1 MIINNEE
8 LRPLL
13 QSRYTSETLA
23 RVHRALEEHHTLDFF
38 PLPTGLFPAAQ
49 VNPHSER
56 TGYQSAWVRDN
67 VHIAHAL
74 WVTGNAKAAVLNVSA
89 LTEFFTRHRHRFLD
103 VIQDPSLAKVRGNR
117 PHVRFNGEAL
127 TELREKWSHHQN
139 DALGYFVWLYSKL
152 ARAEEFMPA
161 TSNLETLALFPKY
174 FDAIQYWEDAD
185 SGHWE
190 EPPKKIA
197 ASSIGAVLAGLT
209 QMKLWLEGC
218 PEATRQILAQGTEE
232 LLDELISR
240 GAAALNAILPWESR
254 TSQLSH
260 GRQCDAALLFLIY
273 PLEIVDDRQA
283 EQIVHNVINHLQ
295 GEYGIKRYL
304 GDSFYCTN
312 YESNLREGDL
322 TRDFSDD
329 IASRDAFFVEGG
341 EAQWCLFDPIL
352 SIYYGLRFRRTHDA
366 LEFLKQ
372 TEYLNRSLGQITGA
386 NGRYGEFQCPE
397 LYYFEKGQ
405 LQTSRSTPLLW
416 IQANLWIALKIMEEN
431 LRF

>member
-1 MIINNEE
+1 VIINSDE
-8 LRPLL
+8 LRPLV
-13 QSRYTSETLA
+13 QTRYTSETLA
-23 RVHRALEEHHTLDFF
+23 RVRHTLEQHHTLDFSPF
-38 PLPTGLFPAAQ
+38 STGLFPAA
-49 VNPHSER
+49 VANSRAER
-56 TGYQSAWVRDN
+56 TGYKRAWVRDN
-67 VHIAHAL
+67 IHIAHAH
-74 WVTGNAKAAVLNVSA
+74 WVNGKAGAAVRTVSA
-89 LTEFFTRHRHRFLD
+89 LNEFFTRYRNRFVA
-103 VIQDPSLAKVRGNR
+103 VIRDPTLAKAPYNR
-117 PHVRFNGEAL
+117 PHVCFDGEAL
-127 TELREKWSHHQN
+127 TELPEKWPHDQN
-139 DALGYFVWLYSKL
+139 DALGYFVWLYCKL
-152 ARAEEFMPA
+152 ARTGEFIPA

-174 FDAIQYWEDAD
+174 FHAIQYWEDAD

-197 ASSIGAVLAGLT
+197 ASSVGAVLAGLT

-218 PEATRQILAQGTEE
+218 PEATRQVLAQGTEE

-260 GRQCDAALLFLIY
+260 GRQHDAALLFLIY
-273 PLEIVDDRQA
+273 PLAIVDDRQA

-322 TRDFSDD
+322 TKDFSDD
-329 IASRDAFFVEGG
+329 IASRDAFFVAGG

-386 NGRYGEFQCPE
+386 SGRYGEFQCPE
-397 LYYFEKGQ
+397 LYYFEKGR

-416 IQANLWIALKIMEEN
+416 TQANLSIALKIMEEN
-431 LRF
+431 LQF